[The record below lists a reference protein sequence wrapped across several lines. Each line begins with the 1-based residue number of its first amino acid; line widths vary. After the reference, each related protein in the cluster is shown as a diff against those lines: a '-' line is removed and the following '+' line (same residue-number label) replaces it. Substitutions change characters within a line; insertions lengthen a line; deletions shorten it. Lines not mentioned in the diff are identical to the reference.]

1 MTGNLGPNPAY
12 RSETSTRAGPVAPRA
27 GESFGSRSW
36 VRPVAGL
43 LTVLVLAGIVAVAA
57 GLFRGSFTK
66 TVPLTVISQRAGL
79 VMNPDAKVKMRGVQV
94 GKVESIE
101 ARADGSAALHLA
113 MDPASLTKIPSNVL
127 VDITSTTVFGSKF
140 VQLQTPLNPSAQPVR
155 AGDVLQGE
163 RVTVEWNTVFEQLTR
178 LLDKIDPAK
187 LNETLGAI
195 AKAFDGRGE
204 KIGQTLSD
212 FNTFL
217 GTIEPSLPTME
228 QLTEMMPPVFGAYA
242 DAAPD
247 LTSTIDNTA
256 RISNSIV
263 DEQDNLDT
271 FLLSATGLANIG
283 EDVLGSNR
291 PALTNLAH
299 ILVPTSALLDKYH
312 EALGCAIGGLVPF
325 AKSPPM
331 PVPGIIIAA
340 SFTLAEERYR
350 YPNDLPKVAATG
362 ERSYCK
368 DYGLPNV
375 IPDFRAPSMIADIG
389 ARRDQYGN
397 QGILLNADGLKQMLF
412 GPLGGPPRNS
422 AQIGMP
428 G

>member
-1 MTGNLGPNPAY
+1 MTDNLGPNPAH
-12 RSETSTRAGPVAPRA
+12 RSETATRAAPVAARA
-27 GESFGSRSW
+27 GISFGARGW

-43 LTVLVLAGIVAVAA
+43 ITVLVIAGVVALAA
-57 GLFRGSFTK
+57 GLFRGSFTE
-66 TVPLTVISQRAGL
+66 TVPLTVISDRAGL

-94 GKVESIE
+94 GKVASID
-101 ARADGSAALHLA
+101 ARSDGTAVLHLA
-113 MDPASLTKIPSNVL
+113 MDPAALQKIPSNVL
-127 VDITSTTVFGSKF
+127 VDITSATVFGSKF
-140 VQLQTPLNPSAQPVR
+140 VQLQAPVDPSAQPIR

-163 RVTVEWNTVFEQLTR
+163 RVTVEWNTVFQQLTR
-178 LLDKIDPAK
+178 VLDKIDPAK

-195 AKAFDGRGE
+195 STAFDGRGE
-204 KIGQTLSD
+204 QIGRTLSD
-212 FNTFL
+212 FNAFL
-217 GTIEPSLPTME
+217 GKIEPSLPTME
-228 QLTEMMPPVFGAYA
+228 RLTGMMPPVFGAYA

-247 LTSTIDNTA
+247 LTATIENTTS
-256 RISNSIV
+256 ISNSIV
-263 DEQDNLDT
+263 EEQDNLDA
-271 FLLSATGLANIG
+271 FLLSATGLANVG
-283 EDVLGSNR
+283 EDVLGANR

-299 ILVPTSALLDKYH
+299 ILLPTSELLDKYH
-312 EALGCAIGGLVPF
+312 EALGCTVGGLVPF
-325 AKSPPM
+325 AKTPPFS
-331 PVPGIIIAA
+331 VPGIIIAA

-350 YPNDLPKVAATG
+350 YPNDLPKVAAKAD
-362 ERSYCK
+362 RSYCK

-375 IPDFRAPSMIADIG
+375 QPDFRAPGMIADIG